1 MTGVAPQK
9 SPNTKPLVSRN
20 SANSAGRAS
29 VAVSPTWATTA
40 DVSSPSMAPTTEIR
54 STGRCPHAAARR
66 PQNELTTTTPEAL
79 TAITTPMASS
89 LKPSS
94 RASGARI
101 GVTICWPTIRPNTA
115 RQTSKIGFL
124 SVAFGVLVLMTTP
137 VADRR
142 GPVAAVAKSYFLMRK
157 KTTTAQV
164 VGTRVSLRPT
174 PTP

>member
-1 MTGVAPQK
+1 
-9 SPNTKPLVSRN
+9 
-20 SANSAGRAS
+20 
-29 VAVSPTWATTA
+29 
-40 DVSSPSMAPTTEIR
+40 MAPTTEIR

-115 RQTSKIGFL
+115 RQTSKIGFFV
-124 SVAFGVLVLMTTP
+124 SGFRGVG
-137 VADRR
+137 AHDHSRR
-142 GPVAAVAKSYFLMRK
+142 GSTRPGGRRGEVIFSY
-157 KTTTAQV
+157 A
-164 VGTRVSLRPT
+164 
-174 PTP
+174 